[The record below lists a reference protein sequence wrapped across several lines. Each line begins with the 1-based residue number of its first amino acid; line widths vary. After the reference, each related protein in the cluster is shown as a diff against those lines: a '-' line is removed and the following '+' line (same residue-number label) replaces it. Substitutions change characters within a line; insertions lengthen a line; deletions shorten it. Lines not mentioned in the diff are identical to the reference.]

1 MCAALSSTAVNEDEL
16 NLLLIIFRL
25 GGAWYGLEAS
35 QVQEVI
41 RVDENTPV
49 YHAPAYV
56 RGIINLRGKIV
67 TVLDTETK
75 LGLTPHPVS
84 PDSRIL
90 VVTWNHEQ
98 VGLLVEVVAEVINL
112 DKDQIEPCPLNISER
127 LRSFLTGVFNSDN
140 RLIGI
145 IDLDTV
151 LAE

>member
-1 MCAALSSTAVNEDEL
+1 MIDTDDVQS
-16 NLLLIIFRL
+16 LLLVIFGL

-41 RVDENTPV
+41 LVEDNTVV

-67 TVLDTETK
+67 TVLDMQTK
-75 LGLTPHPVS
+75 LGLPFNPIGAA
-84 PDSRIL
+84 SRIL
-90 VVTWNHEQ
+90 IVAWNHEQ
-98 VGLLVEVVAEVINL
+98 VGLLVDIVTEVINL
-112 DKDQIEPCPLNISER
+112 GKDQIGPVPLNISAG
-127 LRSFLTGVFNSDN
+127 LSQYLSGVCNNAN

-145 IDLDTV
+145 LDLDKV